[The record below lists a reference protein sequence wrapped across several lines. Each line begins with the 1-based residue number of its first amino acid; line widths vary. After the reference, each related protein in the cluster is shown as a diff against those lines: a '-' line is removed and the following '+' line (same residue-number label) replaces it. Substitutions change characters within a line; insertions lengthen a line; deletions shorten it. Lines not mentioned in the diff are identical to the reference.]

1 VIVEHWVLWVI
12 AVVLLT
18 TVTLQRLLFAPLSRV
33 MAARASAVTS
43 ARDLAERAVA
53 QAREAIVSYD
63 ARTREAR
70 AEIYQHME
78 ETRRTAL
85 ARRAELLADTRRQ
98 AETAIQDAS
107 ARVRAD
113 VTQARETLE
122 RDAHFLATTIVER
135 VLGRPVS

>member
-33 MAARASAVTS
+33 MVARQAAVTS
-43 ARDLAERAVA
+43 ARELAERAA
-53 QAREAIVSYD
+53 AEARAASESLD
-63 ARTREAR
+63 AKTREAR
-70 AEIYQHME
+70 AEIYRQME
-78 ETRRTAL
+78 ETRRAAL
-85 ARRAELLADTRRQ
+85 ARRQDLLADTRRQ
-98 AETAIQDAS
+98 AEAAVQDAS

-113 VTQARETLE
+113 VTQARATLE
-122 RDAHFLATTIVER
+122 RDAHTLATTIVER